1 MIFILY
7 QRGKNE
13 KLNLEFAARTLQ
25 GGDNMTISNISGV
38 IMIISTW
45 VFAVSFIAW
54 GFASILGI

>member
-13 KLNLEFAARTLQ
+13 KFNLESAARTLQ

-38 IMIISTW
+38 IMIISAW